1 MPAVTSIYTIPA
13 LRIAHKSCI
22 TPLCTFAGW
31 KTMKFIG
38 KLLVYLLV
46 ALLIV
51 ILALYILL
59 QTRWGAAQVS
69 SWVTVNTDYE
79 LSFDKMNHRFSS
91 PSHLILENVTFG
103 RDGKPATLV
112 AKKVDIG
119 LSSRQVTDPLHMD
132 TITLFDGTLN
142 LSPQTAP
149 LPLQADRLQLS
160 NMAFNSPNTEWD
172 LSAQKVTGGVSPW
185 QPEAGNVLGKNAQI
199 QMSAGSLTL
208 NGVPATN
215 VLIEGQLNGKE
226 VVLNT
231 IGADMARGSLTGSA
245 LRNADG
251 SWVIDT
257 LRLNEIR
264 LQSDKTLMAFF
275 APLGTIPSLQI
286 GRLDVTDAR
295 LQGPDWAV
303 TDLDLSLRNLT
314 ISKGDWQSQDGR
326 LSMNASEFIYGSLH
340 LFDPILNAEFSPQG
354 MALRQFTSRW
364 EGGMVRTSGNWLR
377 DGKALVLDDVAIAG
391 LEYTLPQNWKALWM
405 EPLPEWLNSVT
416 LQKFGL
422 SRNLVIDIDPAF
434 PWQITSLDG
443 YGANLQLVKDHQW
456 GVWSG
461 SATLNGAAA
470 TFNRVDVRRP
480 SLALNANAATVNIT
494 DLSAFTEKG
503 ILEATATVSQLPQ
516 RQTTVSLNGRGVP
529 LNVLQQWGWPALPV
543 TGDGNIQLTASGS
556 VQANAPLKP
565 TVNGKLSAV
574 NMDKQQVEQTMT
586 GGVVSTVA
594 PVQ

>member
-1 MPAVTSIYTIPA
+1 
-13 LRIAHKSCI
+13 
-22 TPLCTFAGW
+22 
-31 KTMKFIG
+31 MKFIG

-59 QTRWGAAQVS
+59 QTRWGATQVS

-91 PSHLILENVTFG
+91 PSHIILENVTFG

-119 LSSRQVTDPLHMD
+119 LSSRQITDPLHMD

-149 LPLQADRLQLS
+149 LPFQADRLQLN

-185 QPEAGNVLGKNAQI
+185 QPEAGNVLGNHAQI

-251 SWVIDT
+251 SWIIDT
-257 LRLNEIR
+257 MRLNEIR
-264 LQSDKTLMAFF
+264 LQSDKTLTAFF
-275 APLGTIPSLQI
+275 APLATIPSLQI

-314 ISKGDWQSQDGR
+314 LSKGDWQSQEGR

-405 EPLPEWLNSVT
+405 APLPEWLNSVT

-443 YGANLQLVKDHQW
+443 YGANLQLVKDRQW
-456 GVWSG
+456 GVWGG

-516 RQTTVSLNGRGVP
+516 RQTAVSLNGRGVP
-529 LNVLQQWGWPALPV
+529 LSVLQQWGWPALPIA
-543 TGDGNIQLTASGS
+543 GDGNIQLTASGS
-556 VQANAPLKP
+556 VQASAPLKP

-586 GGVVSTVA
+586 GGVVSAMA
-594 PVQ
+594 PAQ

>member
-132 TITLFDGTLN
+132 AITLFDGTLN

-264 LQSDKTLMAFF
+264 LQSDNTLTAFF
-275 APLGTIPSLQI
+275 APLATLPSLQI
-286 GRLDVTDAR
+286 GRLEVTDAR

-377 DGKALVLDDVAIAG
+377 AGNALVLDDTAFAG
-391 LEYTLPQNWKALWM
+391 LEYTLPANWKQLWM
-405 EPLPEWLNSVT
+405 TPLPAWLQSLT
-416 LQKFGL
+416 LKKFSA
-422 SRNLVIDIDPAF
+422 SRNLIIDIDPDF
-434 PWQITSLDG
+434 PWQLTSLDG
-443 YGANLQLVKDHQW
+443 YGANLQLVKDRQW

-586 GGVVSTVA
+586 SGIVST

>member
-1 MPAVTSIYTIPA
+1 
-13 LRIAHKSCI
+13 
-22 TPLCTFAGW
+22 
-31 KTMKFIG
+31 MKFIG

-51 ILALYILL
+51 VLAFYFLL
-59 QTRWGAAQVS
+59 QTRWGASQAS
-69 SWVTVNTDYE
+69 SWVTENTAYE
-79 LSFDKMNHRFSS
+79 LNFDQMDHRFSS
-91 PSHLILENVTFG
+91 PSHIVLKNVTFG
-103 RDGKPATLV
+103 RDGQPATLV
-112 AKKVDIG
+112 AKTVDIG
-119 LSSRQVTDPLHMD
+119 LSSRQITDPLHMD

-149 LPLQADRLQLS
+149 LPFQADRLQLN

-215 VLIEGQLNGKE
+215 VLIEGKLNGKE

-245 LRNADG
+245 QRNADG
-251 SWVIDT
+251 GWVIDT
-257 LRLNEIR
+257 LRLNDIR
-264 LQSDKTLMAFF
+264 LQSEKTLADFF
-275 APLGTIPSLQI
+275 APLTTVPSLQI
-286 GRLDVTDAR
+286 GRLEVTDAR

-314 ISKGDWQSQDGR
+314 LAKGDWQSQDGR

-340 LFDPILNAEFSPQG
+340 LFDPILNTEFSPQG
-354 MALRQFTSRW
+354 IALRQFTSRW

-377 DGKALVLDDVAIAG
+377 DGKALVLDDAAIAG
-391 LEYTLPQNWKALWM
+391 LEYTLPENWKTLWM

-416 LQKFGL
+416 LKKFGL

-443 YGANLQLVKDHQW
+443 YGANLQLAKDRQW
-456 GVWSG
+456 GVWGG

-494 DLSAFTEKG
+494 ELSAFTEKG
-503 ILEATATVSQLPQ
+503 ILEATATVSQLAQ

-529 LNVLQQWGWPALPV
+529 LNIINQWGWPALPIA
-543 TGDGNIQLTASGS
+543 GDGNMQLTASGS
-556 VQANAPLKP
+556 IQAHAPLKP

-574 NMDKQQVEQTMT
+574 NMDKQQVQQTMT
-586 GGVVSTVA
+586 GGVVST

>member
-1 MPAVTSIYTIPA
+1 
-13 LRIAHKSCI
+13 
-22 TPLCTFAGW
+22 
-31 KTMKFIG
+31 MKFIG

-59 QTRWGAAQVS
+59 QTRWGATQVS

-91 PSHLILENVTFG
+91 PSHIILENVTFG

-119 LSSRQVTDPLHMD
+119 LSSRQITDPLHMD

-149 LPLQADRLQLS
+149 LPFQADRLQLN

-185 QPEAGNVLGKNAQI
+185 QPEAGNVLGNHAQI

-251 SWVIDT
+251 SWIIDT
-257 LRLNEIR
+257 MRLNEIR
-264 LQSDKTLMAFF
+264 LQSDKTLTAFF
-275 APLGTIPSLQI
+275 APLATIPSLQI

-314 ISKGDWQSQDGR
+314 LSKGDWQSQEGR

-405 EPLPEWLNSVT
+405 APLPEWLNSVT

-443 YGANLQLVKDHQW
+443 YGANLQLVKDRQW
-456 GVWSG
+456 GIWGG

-529 LNVLQQWGWPALPV
+529 LSVLQQWGWPALPIA
-543 TGDGNIQLTASGS
+543 GDGNIQLTASGS
-556 VQANAPLKP
+556 VQASAPLKP

-586 GGVVSTVA
+586 GGVVSAMA
-594 PVQ
+594 PAQ

>member
-1 MPAVTSIYTIPA
+1 
-13 LRIAHKSCI
+13 
-22 TPLCTFAGW
+22 
-31 KTMKFIG
+31 MKFIG

-51 ILALYILL
+51 VLAFYFLL
-59 QTRWGAAQVS
+59 QTRWGASQAS
-69 SWVTVNTDYE
+69 SWVTENTAYE
-79 LSFDKMNHRFSS
+79 LNFDQMDHRFSS
-91 PSHLILENVTFG
+91 PSHIVLKNVTFG

-112 AKKVDIG
+112 AKTVDIG
-119 LSSRQVTDPLHMD
+119 LSSRQITDPLHMD

-149 LPLQADRLQLS
+149 LPFQADRLQLN

-215 VLIEGQLNGKE
+215 VLIEGKLNGKE

-245 LRNADG
+245 QRNADG
-251 SWVIDT
+251 GWVIDT
-257 LRLNEIR
+257 LHLNDIR
-264 LQSDKTLMAFF
+264 LQSEKTLADFF
-275 APLGTIPSLQI
+275 APLTTVPSLQI
-286 GRLDVTDAR
+286 GRLEVTDAR

-314 ISKGDWQSQDGR
+314 LAKGDWQSQDGR

-340 LFDPILNAEFSPQG
+340 LFDPILNTEFSPQG
-354 MALRQFTSRW
+354 IALRQFTSRW

-377 DGKALVLDDVAIAG
+377 DGKALVLDDAAIAG
-391 LEYTLPQNWKALWM
+391 LEYTLPENWKTLWM

-416 LQKFGL
+416 LKKFGL
-422 SRNLVIDIDPAF
+422 SRNLVIDIDPVF

-443 YGANLQLVKDHQW
+443 YGANLQLAKDRQW
-456 GVWSG
+456 GVWGG

-480 SLALNANAATVNIT
+480 SLAMNANAATVNIT
-494 DLSAFTEKG
+494 ELSAFTEKG
-503 ILEATATVSQLPQ
+503 ILEATATVSQLAQ

-529 LNVLQQWGWPALPV
+529 LNIINQWGWPALPIA
-543 TGDGNIQLTASGS
+543 GDGNMQLTASGS
-556 VQANAPLKP
+556 IQAHAPLKP

-574 NMDKQQVEQTMT
+574 NMDKQQVQQTMT
-586 GGVVSTVA
+586 GGVVST

>member
-1 MPAVTSIYTIPA
+1 
-13 LRIAHKSCI
+13 
-22 TPLCTFAGW
+22 
-31 KTMKFIG
+31 MKFIG
-38 KLLVYLLV
+38 KLIIYLLL
-46 ALLIV
+46 ALLV
-51 ILALYILL
+51 VVLAFYILL
-59 QTRWGAAQVS
+59 QTRWGASQVS
-69 SWVTVNTDYE
+69 NWVTVNTDYE
-79 LSFDKMNHRFSS
+79 LNFDLMDHRFSS

-149 LPLQADRLQLS
+149 LPFQADRLQLN

-208 NGVPATN
+208 NGVPASN
-215 VLIEGQLNGKE
+215 VLIQGQLNGKE
-226 VVLNT
+226 VVLST

-251 SWVIDT
+251 SWIIDSM
-257 LRLNEIR
+257 RLNEIR
-264 LQSDKTLMAFF
+264 LQSDKPLMDFF
-275 APLGTIPSLQI
+275 APITTLPSLQI
-286 GRLDVTDAR
+286 GRLEVTDAR

-314 ISKGDWQSQDGR
+314 LSKGDWQSQEGR

-354 MALRQFTSRW
+354 IALRQFTSRW

-377 DGKALVLDDVAIAG
+377 DGKALVLDDAAIAG
-391 LEYTLPQNWKALWM
+391 LEYTLPENWKTLWM
-405 EPLPEWLNSVT
+405 DPLPEWLNSVT
-416 LQKFGL
+416 LKKFGL

-443 YGANLQLVKDHQW
+443 YGANLQLAKDRQW
-456 GVWSG
+456 GVWGG

-529 LNVLQQWGWPALPV
+529 LNVLQQWGWPALPI

-565 TVNGKLSAV
+565 TVNGKLNAV
-574 NMDKQQVEQTMT
+574 NMDKQQVQQAMT
-586 GGVVSTVA
+586 GGVVST
-594 PVQ
+594 PPSPQPSP

>member
-1 MPAVTSIYTIPA
+1 
-13 LRIAHKSCI
+13 
-22 TPLCTFAGW
+22 
-31 KTMKFIG
+31 MKFIG

-51 ILALYILL
+51 VLAFYFLL
-59 QTRWGAAQVS
+59 QTRWGASQAS
-69 SWVTVNTDYE
+69 SWVTENTAYE
-79 LSFDKMNHRFSS
+79 LNFDQMDHRFSS
-91 PSHLILENVTFG
+91 PSHIVLKNVTFG

-112 AKKVDIG
+112 AKTVDIG
-119 LSSRQVTDPLHMD
+119 LSSRQITDPLHMD
-132 TITLFDGTLN
+132 TIALFDGTLN

-149 LPLQADRLQLS
+149 LPFQADRLQLN

-215 VLIEGQLNGKE
+215 VLIEGKLNGKE

-245 LRNADG
+245 QRNADG
-251 SWVIDT
+251 GWVIDT
-257 LRLNEIR
+257 LRLNDIR
-264 LQSDKTLMAFF
+264 LQSEKTLADFF
-275 APLGTIPSLQI
+275 TPLTTVPSLQI
-286 GRLDVTDAR
+286 GRLEVTDAR

-314 ISKGDWQSQDGR
+314 LAKGDWQSQDGR

-340 LFDPILNAEFSPQG
+340 LFDPILNTEFSPQG
-354 MALRQFTSRW
+354 IALRQFTSRW

-377 DGKALVLDDVAIAG
+377 DGKALVLDDAAIAG
-391 LEYTLPQNWKALWM
+391 LEYTLPENWKTLWM

-416 LQKFGL
+416 LKKFGL
-422 SRNLVIDIDPAF
+422 SRNLVIDIDPVF

-443 YGANLQLVKDHQW
+443 YGANLQLAKDRQW
-456 GVWSG
+456 GVWGG

-494 DLSAFTEKG
+494 ELSAFTEKG
-503 ILEATATVSQLPQ
+503 ILEATATVSQLAQ

-529 LNVLQQWGWPALPV
+529 LNIINQWGWPALPIA
-543 TGDGNIQLTASGS
+543 GDGNMQLTASGS
-556 VQANAPLKP
+556 IQAHAPLKP

-574 NMDKQQVEQTMT
+574 NMDKQQVQQTMT
-586 GGVVSTVA
+586 GGVVST

>member
-1 MPAVTSIYTIPA
+1 
-13 LRIAHKSCI
+13 
-22 TPLCTFAGW
+22 
-31 KTMKFIG
+31 MKFIG

-59 QTRWGAAQVS
+59 QTRWGATQVS

-91 PSHLILENVTFG
+91 PSHIILENVTFG

-119 LSSRQVTDPLHMD
+119 LSSRQITDPLHVD

-149 LPLQADRLQLS
+149 LPFQADRLQLN

-185 QPEAGNVLGKNAQI
+185 QPEAGNVLGNHAQI

-251 SWVIDT
+251 SWIIDT
-257 LRLNEIR
+257 MRLNEIR
-264 LQSDKTLMAFF
+264 LQSDKTLTAFF
-275 APLGTIPSLQI
+275 APLATIPSLQI

-314 ISKGDWQSQDGR
+314 LSKGGWQSQEGR

-391 LEYTLPQNWKALWM
+391 LEYTLPQNWKELWM
-405 EPLPEWLNSVT
+405 APLPEWLNSVT

-443 YGANLQLVKDHQW
+443 YGANLQLVKDRQW
-456 GVWSG
+456 GVWGG

-516 RQTTVSLNGRGVP
+516 RQTAVSLNGRGVP
-529 LNVLQQWGWPALPV
+529 LSVLQQWGWPALPI

-556 VQANAPLKP
+556 VQASAPLKP
-565 TVNGKLSAV
+565 TVNGKLSAM

-586 GGVVSTVA
+586 GGVVSAMA
-594 PVQ
+594 PAQ